1 MMYAH
6 ECDLMCMCKVQ
17 YHMPPVCLELLITTV
32 SLWICSIQEVVPPE
46 TMLQT
51 VYPKSLQMQ
60 RSKLNICVG
69 NKPLQNPTFAF
80 SFFFS
85 CSKKKGVTKSIQEH
99 QRLGVVSSSQPL
111 LLWHLVI
118 ITAWVWRQRS
128 CTACER
134 FCYRFFSCKTDCEDG
149 GKTKDN
155 HKSVKSMERRKWNFA
170 SCSLRGGPNQLI
182 ATKDISPT
190 WSALYVILYLLNLL
204 TIENQKKLNE
214 QHLAWY
220 CCETSLRIRHSSSS
234 ELSSSSQPPPKKSS
248 RTLQFYG
255 KKMLEPLLFSNTHG
269 KY

>member
-1 MMYAH
+1 MYAH

-69 NKPLQNPTFAF
+69 NKAAAKSDLCFLFLLFLLQ
-80 SFFFS
+80 
-85 CSKKKGVTKSIQEH
+85 KKQRVMKSIEEH

-134 FCYRFFSCKTDCEDG
+134 LCYRFFSCKQI
-149 GKTKDN
+149 
-155 HKSVKSMERRKWNFA
+155 VKRWR
-170 SCSLRGGPNQLI
+170 
-182 ATKDISPT
+182 
-190 WSALYVILYLLNLL
+190 
-204 TIENQKKLNE
+204 EN
-214 QHLAWY
+214 
-220 CCETSLRIRHSSSS
+220 
-234 ELSSSSQPPPKKSS
+234 
-248 RTLQFYG
+248 
-255 KKMLEPLLFSNTHG
+255 
-269 KY
+269 

>member
-6 ECDLMCMCKVQ
+6 ECDLMCMCRVQ

-134 FCYRFFSCKTDCEDG
+134 FCYRFFSCKTDCEEMA
-149 GKTKDN
+149 GKLRIITNLWNLWKEGSETLLHVHFEAVRISLLLQKTFPLLGQLYTLYYISTESTDN
-155 HKSVKSMERRKWNFA
+155 RKSKKVKWTTPSLILLWNFPQDPAFLLLRTLIVITA
-170 SCSLRGGPNQLI
+170 S
-182 ATKDISPT
+182 TKEVLKNPS
-190 WSALYVILYLLNLL
+190 ILW
-204 TIENQKKLNE
+204 QKN
-214 QHLAWY
+214 ARA
-220 CCETSLRIRHSSSS
+220 TSL
-234 ELSSSSQPPPKKSS
+234 
-248 RTLQFYG
+248 
-255 KKMLEPLLFSNTHG
+255 
-269 KY
+269 

>member
-1 MMYAH
+1 MYAH

-69 NKPLQNPTFAF
+69 NKAAAKSDLCFLFLLFLLQKN
-80 SFFFS
+80 SES
-85 CSKKKGVTKSIQEH
+85 WRVLRSIKDLELFQALS
-99 QRLGVVSSSQPL
+99 RSSSDTSSSSLPECEGNGAVRPVKDSATGSFL
-111 LLWHLVI
+111 ANKLW
-118 ITAWVWRQRS
+118 R
-128 CTACER
+128 
-134 FCYRFFSCKTDCEDG
+134 DG

-190 WSALYVILYLLNLL
+190 RSALYYIYW
-204 TIENQKKLNE
+204 IYWQSK
-214 QHLAWY
+214 
-220 CCETSLRIRHSSSS
+220 I
-234 ELSSSSQPPPKKSS
+234 KKS
-248 RTLQFYG
+248 
-255 KKMLEPLLFSNTHG
+255 
-269 KY
+269 